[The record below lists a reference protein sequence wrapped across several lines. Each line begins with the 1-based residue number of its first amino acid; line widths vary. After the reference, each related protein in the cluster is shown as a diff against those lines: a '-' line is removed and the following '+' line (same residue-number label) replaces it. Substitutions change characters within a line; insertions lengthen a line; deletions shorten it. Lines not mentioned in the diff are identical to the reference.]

1 MDPTDPADRTCP
13 VDPVDPVALADQA
26 PLLHSSRALEVHC
39 SRAGLEDRAGQVG
52 QAVLVCR
59 EDLVDPVELKG
70 RAGQAVW
77 VVQAG
82 QEEQAVHMF
91 PDRACRAC
99 RAVQEVRAGPVVQVV
114 RPSSAPAVL
123 VMVLVNNLQ
132 AHPV

>member
-39 SRAGLEDRAGQVG
+39 SRAGLEGRVDQVG

-59 EDLVDPVELKG
+59 EDLVDPVELKVQAVQAG
-70 RAGQAVW
+70 RVGQAV
-77 VVQAG
+77 
-82 QEEQAVHMF
+82 QEEQVVHMF
-91 PDRACRAC
+91 LDRACRVC
-99 RAVQEVRAGPVVQVV
+99 WAVQEVQVGPAVQVV

-123 VMVLVNNLQ
+123 LMVLVNNLQ